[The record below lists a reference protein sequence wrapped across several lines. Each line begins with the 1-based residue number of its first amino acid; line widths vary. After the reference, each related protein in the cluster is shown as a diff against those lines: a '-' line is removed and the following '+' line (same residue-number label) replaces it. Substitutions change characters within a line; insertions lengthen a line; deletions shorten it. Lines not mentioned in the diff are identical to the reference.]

1 MDNNHDQNQ
10 PFTATQWRQNLYNRF
25 PDSHP
30 VKLALNRVAIWFN
43 SLPSLGKV
51 VVVIVGLSASMSLL
65 SSVLQLVASLISLA
79 ILGIILY
86 GVYKFFVMPQ
96 SPN

>member
-1 MDNNHDQNQ
+1 MDNNQNKNQ
-10 PFTATQWRQNLYNRF
+10 PSTATQWKQNLYNRF

-51 VVVIVGLSASMSLL
+51 VVVIVGLSVSISLL

-79 ILGIILY
+79 ILCVILY
-86 GVYKFFVMPQ
+86 GVYKFFVTPQ